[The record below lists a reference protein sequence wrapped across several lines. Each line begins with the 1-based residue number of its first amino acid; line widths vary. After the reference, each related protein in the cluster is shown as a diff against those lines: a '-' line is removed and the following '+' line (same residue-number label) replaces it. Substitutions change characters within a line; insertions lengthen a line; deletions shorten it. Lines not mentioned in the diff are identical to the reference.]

1 MLREVGLIAAED
13 TRHTRTL
20 LERYQITTPC
30 ISYHEHNKLVRREE
44 ILTALATTDVA
55 LVSDAGTPGVADPGF
70 ELVVACVEAGIP
82 VSPIPGPS
90 APIAALIAS
99 GLPSDRFTSLG
110 FLPRHGAERRALLG
124 EMAELTMTLICF
136 EAPHRLLETLED
148 MHAILGDRQVAV
160 ANDLTK
166 RFEDVRRGSL
176 TELLSYFSTRQP
188 RGEYTLVIA
197 GRAAGERK
205 RDRVRLTVPADRAT
219 QLDRAEVAR
228 RLRLLRDEGYAGSMA
243 ARIVARELDLQKGDV
258 YQIWLSLE
266 TASDEE

>member
-1 MLREVGLIAAED
+1 
-13 TRHTRTL
+13 
-20 LERYQITTPC
+20 
-30 ISYHEHNKLVRREE
+30 
-44 ILTALATTDVA
+44 
-55 LVSDAGTPGVADPGF
+55 
-70 ELVVACVEAGIP
+70 
-82 VSPIPGPS
+82 
-90 APIAALIAS
+90 
-99 GLPSDRFTSLG
+99 
-110 FLPRHGAERRALLG
+110 
-124 EMAELTMTLICF
+124 
-136 EAPHRLLETLED
+136 
-148 MHAILGDRQVAV
+148 MHAILGDRRVAV

-205 RDRVRLTVPADRAT
+205 RDRLRLTVAADRAT

-266 TASDEE
+266 TARDEE